1 MATGVIRTE
10 LLGVADA
17 VAREKGIDREEV
29 VQAMEM
35 AIQKASRARYG
46 HERDIRTHI
55 DRKTGEIVMKAYL
68 EVVEVVELEGSQI
81 TLADAKRI
89 KPDAELGEFLMQD
102 LPPFDFGRVAAQTA
116 KQVIFQKVRDAERM
130 RQYEEFKDRVG
141 EVINGV
147 VKRVEFGNV
156 MIDLGRGEAVL
167 LRDKL
172 IPRESYR
179 PGDRI
184 RCYIEDVRPELRG
197 SQVFL
202 SRTSPLFMAKL
213 FTQEVPEIYEGNI
226 EIKAVARDPG
236 SRAKMAVY
244 SGDKSIDPIGACVGM
259 RGSRVQAVTTELRGE
274 KVDIIPWS
282 DNPAIFVVNAL
293 VPAEVS
299 KVVLDEDTGRVEV
312 IVPDDQLSLAIGR
325 RGQNVRLAS
334 ELTGFGIDVV
344 SETQESERR
353 MADIK
358 QKSQLF
364 VNALDIDE
372 VMAHLLVGEGF
383 EKIEEIALIPL
394 EDLMSIEGFEEDL
407 ANELQT
413 RAQTYLA
420 KKRVAQEQ
428 RMKELKINDDLAKLE
443 GMVPDILIPL
453 AERGIVTLDDFADL
467 AGDELMEM
475 VPGLTVGDANELIM
489 RAREHW
495 FAKDT
500 K

>member
-1 MATGVIRTE
+1 MSTGVIRTE

-29 VQAMEM
+29 LEAMEM

-46 HERDIRTHI
+46 HDRDIRTHI
-55 DRKTGEIVMKAYL
+55 DRKTGEIVMKAYV
-68 EVVEVVELEGSQI
+68 EVVEAVELEGSQM
-81 TLADAKRI
+81 TLEDAKRL
-89 KPDAELGEFLMQD
+89 KSDAALGEFIIQD

-130 RQYEEFKDRVG
+130 RQFEEFKDRIG
-141 EVINGV
+141 EVVNGV

-156 MIDLGRGEAVL
+156 MIDMGRGEAVL
-167 LRDKL
+167 MRDKL
-172 IPRESYR
+172 IPREAFR

-184 RCYIEDVRPELRG
+184 RCYIEDVRPEARG
-197 SQVFL
+197 SQIFL
-202 SRTSPLFMAKL
+202 SRTSPMFMAKL
-213 FTQEVPEIYEGNI
+213 FAQEVPEIYEGQI

-282 DNPAIFVVNAL
+282 DNAAIFVVNAL

-312 IVPDDQLSLAIGR
+312 IVPDEQLSLAIGR

-353 MADIK
+353 TAEIK
-358 QKSQLF
+358 EKSQLF
-364 VNALDIDE
+364 VKALDIDD

-383 EKIEEIALIPL
+383 EKIEEIALVPL
-394 EDLMSIEGFEEDL
+394 DELTSIEGFEEDL
-407 ANELQT
+407 AQELQN
-413 RAQTYLA
+413 RAQNYLA
-420 KKRVAQEQ
+420 KKRAEQEA
-428 RMKELKINDDLAKLE
+428 RLKELKVSKDLATLE
-443 GMVPDILIPL
+443 GMVPDILVPI
-453 AERGIVTLDDFADL
+453 AEKGIVTLDDFADL
-467 AGDELMEM
+467 SGDELKEM
-475 VPGLTVGDANELIM
+475 VEGLSLSDANELIM
-489 RAREHW
+489 RARAHW
-495 FAKDT
+495 FDGDK
-500 K
+500 